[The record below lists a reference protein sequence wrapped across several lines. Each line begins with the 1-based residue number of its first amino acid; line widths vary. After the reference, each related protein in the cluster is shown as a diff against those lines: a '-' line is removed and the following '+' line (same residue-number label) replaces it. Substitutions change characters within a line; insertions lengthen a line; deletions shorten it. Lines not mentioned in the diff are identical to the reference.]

1 MNLSKIFYCLKKK
14 YKFIVGILV
23 LLLVSLYYFF
33 NPTVSNFFPKCP
45 FHTIT
50 GLYCPGCGSQRAIHD
65 LMHLNIFEAINHN
78 ALMFFMFTFGIGLY
92 LYLYCKKKFSD
103 LIYHPKSPLIIFGI
117 IFLFGVLRNLDKFHF
132 LAP

>member
-1 MNLSKIFYCLKKK
+1 MKKK

-45 FHTIT
+45 FYIMT
-50 GLYCPGCGSQRAIHD
+50 GLFCPGCGSQRAIHD
-65 LMHLNIFEAINHN
+65 MMHLNIFEAINHN
-78 ALMFFMFTFGIGLY
+78 ALMFFKFTFGIGLY
-92 LYLYCKKKFSD
+92 LYSKKKFSD

-117 IFLFGVLRNLDKFHF
+117 IFLFGVLRNLNKFHF

>member
-1 MNLSKIFYCLKKK
+1 MKKK
-14 YKFIVGILV
+14 NKFIVGILV

-45 FHTIT
+45 FYIMT
-50 GLYCPGCGSQRAIHD
+50 GLFCPGCGSQRAIHD
-65 LMHLNIFEAINHN
+65 MMHLNIFEAINHN
-78 ALMFFMFTFGIGLY
+78 ALMFFTFTFGIGLY
-92 LYLYCKKKFSD
+92 LYSKKKFSD

-117 IFLFGVLRNLDKFHF
+117 IFLFGVLRNLDRFHF

>member
-1 MNLSKIFYCLKKK
+1 MKKK
-14 YKFIVGILV
+14 SKFIVGILV

-78 ALMFFMFTFGIGLY
+78 ALMFFTFTFGIGLY
-92 LYLYCKKKFSD
+92 LYSKKKFYD

-117 IFLFGVLRNLDKFHF
+117 IFLFGVLSNLDKFHF

>member
-1 MNLSKIFYCLKKK
+1 MKKK
-14 YKFIVGILV
+14 YKFIVEILV

-78 ALMFFMFTFGIGLY
+78 ALMFFAFTFGIGLY
-92 LYLYCKKKFSD
+92 LYSKKKFSD

-117 IFLFGVLRNLDKFHF
+117 IFLFGVLRNLDRFHF

>member
-1 MNLSKIFYCLKKK
+1 MKKK

-45 FHTIT
+45 FYIMT
-50 GLYCPGCGSQRAIHD
+50 GLFCPGCGSQRAVHD
-65 LMHLNIFEAINHN
+65 MMHLNIFEAINHN
-78 ALMFFMFTFGIGLY
+78 ALMFFTFTFGIGLY
-92 LYLYCKKKFSD
+92 LYSKKKFSD

-117 IFLFGVLRNLDKFHF
+117 IFLFGVLRNLDRFHF

>member
-1 MNLSKIFYCLKKK
+1 MKKK

-78 ALMFFMFTFGIGLY
+78 ALMFFAFTFGIGLY
-92 LYLYCKKKFSD
+92 LYSKKKFYD

>member
-1 MNLSKIFYCLKKK
+1 MKKK

-45 FHTIT
+45 FYIMT
-50 GLYCPGCGSQRAIHD
+50 GLFCPGCGSQRAIHD
-65 LMHLNIFEAINHN
+65 MMHLNIFEAINHN
-78 ALMFFMFTFGIGLY
+78 ALMFFKFTFGIGLY
-92 LYLYCKKKFSD
+92 LYSKKKFSD

-117 IFLFGVLRNLDKFHF
+117 IFLFGVLRNLDRFHF

>member
-1 MNLSKIFYCLKKK
+1 MKKK
-14 YKFIVGILV
+14 SKFIVGILV
-23 LLLVSLYYFF
+23 LLLVPLYYFF

-78 ALMFFMFTFGIGLY
+78 ALMFFTFTFGIGLY
-92 LYLYCKKKFSD
+92 LYSKQKFYD

>member
-1 MNLSKIFYCLKKK
+1 MKKK

-45 FHTIT
+45 FYIMT
-50 GLYCPGCGSQRAIHD
+50 GLFCPGCGSQRAIHD
-65 LMHLNIFEAINHN
+65 MMHLNIFEAINHN
-78 ALMFFMFTFGIGLY
+78 ALMFFTFTFGIGLY
-92 LYLYCKKKFSD
+92 LYSKKKFSD

>member
-1 MNLSKIFYCLKKK
+1 MKKK
-14 YKFIVGILV
+14 YKFIVEILV

-92 LYLYCKKKFSD
+92 LYSKKKFSD

>member
-1 MNLSKIFYCLKKK
+1 MKKK

-50 GLYCPGCGSQRAIHD
+50 GLYCPGCGSQRVIHD

-78 ALMFFMFTFGIGLY
+78 ALMFFTFTFGIGLY
-92 LYLYCKKKFSD
+92 LYSKKKFSD

-117 IFLFGVLRNLDKFHF
+117 IFLFGILRNLDEFHF

>member
-1 MNLSKIFYCLKKK
+1 MKKK
-14 YKFIVGILV
+14 YNYFSGVLV

-78 ALMFFMFTFGIGLY
+78 ALMFFAFTFGIGLY
-92 LYLYCKKKFSD
+92 LYSKKKFYD

>member
-1 MNLSKIFYCLKKK
+1 MKKK
-14 YKFIVGILV
+14 YKFIVEILV

-33 NPTVSNFFPKCP
+33 NPTVSIFFPKCP

-78 ALMFFMFTFGIGLY
+78 ALMFFAFTFGIGLY
-92 LYLYCKKKFSD
+92 LYSKKKFYD

-117 IFLFGVLRNLDKFHF
+117 IFLFCVLRNLDKFHF

>member
-1 MNLSKIFYCLKKK
+1 MKKK
-14 YKFIVGILV
+14 YKFIVEILV

-78 ALMFFMFTFGIGLY
+78 ALMFFAFTFGIGLY
-92 LYLYCKKKFSD
+92 LYSKKKFYD

-117 IFLFGVLRNLDKFHF
+117 IFLFGVLRNLDRFHF

>member
-1 MNLSKIFYCLKKK
+1 MKKK
-14 YKFIVGILV
+14 YKFIVEILV

-78 ALMFFMFTFGIGLY
+78 ALMFFAFTFGIGLY
-92 LYLYCKKKFSD
+92 LYSKKKFYY

>member
-1 MNLSKIFYCLKKK
+1 MKKK
-14 YKFIVGILV
+14 YKFIVGILI

-50 GLYCPGCGSQRAIHD
+50 GLYCPGCGSQRAVHD

-78 ALMFFMFTFGIGLY
+78 ALMFFTFTFGIGLY
-92 LYLYCKKKFSD
+92 SYSKKKFSD

-117 IFLFGVLRNLDKFHF
+117 IFLFGVLRNLDEFHF

>member
-1 MNLSKIFYCLKKK
+1 MKKK

-45 FHTIT
+45 FYIMT
-50 GLYCPGCGSQRAIHD
+50 GLFCPGCGSQRAIHD
-65 LMHLNIFEAINHN
+65 MMHLNIFEAINHN
-78 ALMFFMFTFGIGLY
+78 ALMFFTFTFGIGLY
-92 LYLYCKKKFSD
+92 LYSKKKFSD

-117 IFLFGVLRNLDKFHF
+117 IFLFGVLRNLDRFHF

>member
-1 MNLSKIFYCLKKK
+1 MKKK

-78 ALMFFMFTFGIGLY
+78 ALMFFAFTFGIGLY
-92 LYLYCKKKFSD
+92 LYSEKKFSD

-117 IFLFGVLRNLDKFHF
+117 IFLFGVLRNLDRFHF

>member
-1 MNLSKIFYCLKKK
+1 MKKK

-78 ALMFFMFTFGIGLY
+78 ALMFFTFTFGIGLY
-92 LYLYCKKKFSD
+92 LYSKKKFSD

>member
-1 MNLSKIFYCLKKK
+1 MKKK

>member
-1 MNLSKIFYCLKKK
+1 MKKK

-65 LMHLNIFEAINHN
+65 MMHLNIFEAINHN
-78 ALMFFMFTFGIGLY
+78 ALMFFTFTFGIGLY
-92 LYLYCKKKFSD
+92 LYSKKKFSD

-117 IFLFGVLRNLDKFHF
+117 IFLFGVLRNLDEFHF

>member
-1 MNLSKIFYCLKKK
+1 MKKK
-14 YKFIVGILV
+14 YNYFSGVLV
-23 LLLVSLYYFF
+23 IIFLSLYFLF
-33 NPTVSNFFPKCP
+33 NPSTSIFFPKCP

-65 LMHLNIFEAINHN
+65 MMHLNIFEAINHN
-78 ALMFFMFTFGIGLY
+78 ALMFFTFTFGIGLY
-92 LYLYCKKKFSD
+92 LYSKKKFSD

-117 IFLFGVLRNLDKFHF
+117 IFLFGVLRNLDRFHF

>member
-1 MNLSKIFYCLKKK
+1 MKKK
-14 YKFIVGILV
+14 YKFIVEILV

-78 ALMFFMFTFGIGLY
+78 ALMFFAFTFGIGLY
-92 LYLYCKKKFSD
+92 LYSKKKFSD

>member
-1 MNLSKIFYCLKKK
+1 MKKK
-14 YKFIVGILV
+14 YKFIVEILV

-65 LMHLNIFEAINHN
+65 LMHLNIFGAINHN
-78 ALMFFMFTFGIGLY
+78 ALMFFAFTFGIGLY
-92 LYLYCKKKFSD
+92 LYSKKKFYD

>member
-1 MNLSKIFYCLKKK
+1 MKKK

-92 LYLYCKKKFSD
+92 LYSKKKFSD

>member
-1 MNLSKIFYCLKKK
+1 MKKK

-45 FHTIT
+45 FYSMT
-50 GLYCPGCGSQRAIHD
+50 GLFCPGCGSQRAIHD
-65 LMHLNIFEAINHN
+65 MMHLNIFEAINHN
-78 ALMFFMFTFGIGLY
+78 ALMLFTFTFGIGLY
-92 LYLYCKKKFSD
+92 LYSKKKFSG

-117 IFLFGVLRNLDKFHF
+117 TFLFGVLRNLDRFHF

>member
-1 MNLSKIFYCLKKK
+1 MKKK
-14 YKFIVGILV
+14 YNYFSGVLV
-23 LLLVSLYYFF
+23 IIFLSLYFLF
-33 NPTVSNFFPKCP
+33 NPSTSNFFPKCP

-65 LMHLNIFEAINHN
+65 MMHLNIFEAINHN
-78 ALMFFMFTFGIGLY
+78 ALMLFTFTFGIGLY
-92 LYLYCKKKFSD
+92 LYSKKKFSD

-117 IFLFGVLRNLDKFHF
+117 IFLFGVLRNLDEFHF

>member
-1 MNLSKIFYCLKKK
+1 MKKK
-14 YKFIVGILV
+14 NKFIVGILV

-45 FHTIT
+45 FYIMT
-50 GLYCPGCGSQRAIHD
+50 GLFCPGCGSQRAIHD
-65 LMHLNIFEAINHN
+65 MMHLNIFEAINHN
-78 ALMFFMFTFGIGLY
+78 ALMFFKFTFGIGLY
-92 LYLYCKKKFSD
+92 LYSKKKFSD

-117 IFLFGVLRNLDKFHF
+117 IFLFGVLRNLDRFHF

>member
-1 MNLSKIFYCLKKK
+1 MKKK
-14 YKFIVGILV
+14 SKFIVGILV

-78 ALMFFMFTFGIGLY
+78 ALMFFTFTFGIGLY
-92 LYLYCKKKFSD
+92 LYSKKKFYD

>member
-1 MNLSKIFYCLKKK
+1 MKKK

-78 ALMFFMFTFGIGLY
+78 ALMFFAFTFGIGLY
-92 LYLYCKKKFSD
+92 LYSKKKFSD

>member
-1 MNLSKIFYCLKKK
+1 MKKK
-14 YKFIVGILV
+14 YKFIVEILV

-78 ALMFFMFTFGIGLY
+78 ALMFFAFTFGIGLY
-92 LYLYCKKKFSD
+92 LYSKKKFYD

>member
-1 MNLSKIFYCLKKK
+1 MKKK

-65 LMHLNIFEAINHN
+65 MMHLNIFEAINHN
-78 ALMFFMFTFGIGLY
+78 ALMFFAFTFGIGLY
-92 LYLYCKKKFSD
+92 LYSKKKFYD

>member
-1 MNLSKIFYCLKKK
+1 MKKK
-14 YKFIVGILV
+14 SKFIVGILV

-65 LMHLNIFEAINHN
+65 MMHLNIFEAINHN
-78 ALMFFMFTFGIGLY
+78 ALMFFAFTFGIGLY
-92 LYLYCKKKFSD
+92 LYSKKKFYD